1 MAKGFPLATSGKAF
15 YSSFDYGLEI
25 NTFMSVDRTSL

>member
-1 MAKGFPLATSGKAF
+1 MTKGFPLATSGMAF

-25 NTFMSVDRTSL
+25 DTFMSVDSTSL